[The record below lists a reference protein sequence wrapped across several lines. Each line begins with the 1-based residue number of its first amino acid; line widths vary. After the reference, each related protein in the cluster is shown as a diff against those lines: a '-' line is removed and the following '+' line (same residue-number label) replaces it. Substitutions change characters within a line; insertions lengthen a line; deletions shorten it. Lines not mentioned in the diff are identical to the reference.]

1 MAKIRVNK
9 IDAAR
14 RQIGAAIRLLFD
26 NDDPVAIHTL
36 QAAGFRILRDL
47 SDKSEKASVWA
58 SFKAVIRPGM
68 EKEAWAAWSKP
79 ANFFK
84 HADRDA
90 DEILDNVDES
100 INEAMLFMAS
110 LLYQDLGYELTP
122 EMKILMAWMLATHPQ
137 FMLDSAPLKGLV
149 EKQSGAFRNLN
160 FTRAEQLDMCRTL
173 LTSGRT
179 KAL

>member
-1 MAKIRVNK
+1 MTKIRVNK

-14 RQIGAAIRLLFD
+14 RQIDAAIRLLFD

-47 SDKSEKASVWA
+47 SVKSDKASVWT

-68 EKEAWAAWSKP
+68 EKEAWAAMSKP

-90 DEILDNVDES
+90 E
-100 INEAMLFMAS
+100 
-110 LLYQDLGYELTP
+110 G
-122 EMKILMAWMLATHPQ
+122 
-137 FMLDSAPLKGLV
+137 
-149 EKQSGAFRNLN
+149 GAFKNL
-160 FTRAEQLDMCRTL
+160 TRAEQLDVCRNSLKLGRAQTSSASL
-173 LTSGRT
+173 LNVRF
-179 KAL
+179 